1 MVQRG
6 SDPVSGP
13 SNEFYSNFPFT
24 AHQSRI
30 VPQACCVNP
39 LAQHPVVNSV
49 TAWVLGYKKLKTGI
63 GNNRVYRNLKH
74 ANKKQTR
81 EDCCIVQVTCKTIA
95 FRFSKHIL
103 K

>member
-39 LAQHPVVNSV
+39 LAQHPVVNRA
-49 TAWVLGYKKLKTGI
+49 TRKQGGEHKVL
-63 GNNRVYRNLKH
+63 RAQVRF
-74 ANKKQTR
+74 
-81 EDCCIVQVTCKTIA
+81 VQVERVCPLC
-95 FRFSKHIL
+95 RV
-103 K
+103 